1 MMHEPLYDPS
11 KTYEENF
18 SQGPFG
24 AFADG
29 QVYAQQGEPQF
40 NFLGHSVYAP
50 FGIAAG
56 PLLNAKFVKAAFE
69 KGFDIATYKTVRSS
83 AHECADWPNVL
94 PVNIQGDLTLETAA
108 RGVTSL
114 SAYASPL
121 SITNSFGVPS
131 KDPSFWQDD
140 MRNAMESAGKG
151 QVMIGSFQGTAFGN
165 GNFNDYLKDYVLAAR
180 LVMETGA
187 KLLEA
192 NLSCPNEG
200 KAELLCYDIARV
212 LEIAHTIKDEIGNTP
227 LILKLGFF
235 ENQDQLEQ
243 LVKRVGGIVQGFATI
258 NTIPA
263 KVSTPA
269 GDQALPGKGRAV
281 SGICGASILW
291 AGLDMVS
298 RLAKLRQRYGMEFSI
313 IGVGGA
319 SSVEDFQAYQK
330 KGADAVMSATASMW
344 NPYLAQEIKE
354 NYL

>member
-1 MMHEPLYDPS
+1 MMHEPLYDPA

-18 SQGPFG
+18 SRGPFG

-29 QVYAQQGEPQF
+29 QVYIEQGKPQF
-40 NFLGHSVYAP
+40 NFLGQSVYAP

-83 AHECADWPNVL
+83 ARECAQWPNVL

-114 SAYASPL
+114 SAYTSPL

-140 MRNAMESAGKG
+140 MHNAIECAGKG
-151 QVMIGSFQGTAFGN
+151 QVMIGSFQGTASGN
-165 GNFNDYLKDYVLAAR
+165 GNFNSYLKDYVLTAR
-180 LVMETGA
+180 LVKETGA

-192 NLSCPNEG
+192 NVSCPNEG
-200 KAELLCYDIARV
+200 KAELLCYDVARV
-212 LEIAHTIKDEIGNTP
+212 LEISHAIKDEIGNTP
-227 LILKLGFF
+227 LIIKLGFF
-235 ENQDQLEQ
+235 ENQEQLEK
-243 LVKRVGGIVQGFATI
+243 LVKRVGGIVQGFAAI

-269 GDQALPGKGRAV
+269 GGQALPGKGREV
-281 SGICGASILW
+281 SGVCGESIRR
-291 AGLDMVS
+291 AGLHMVA
-298 RLAKLRQRYGMEFSI
+298 RIAKLRSKHNMNFSI
-313 IGVGGA
+313 IGVGGV
-319 SSVEDFQAYQK
+319 SSPKDYMSYLSA
-330 KGADAVMSATASMW
+330 GADAVMSATASMW

-354 NYL
+354 K